1 MDATYYGELLG
12 KEDIAQ
18 IGFLLSKFQEHELTY
33 LQFEEEMKT
42 IGYELDFESVDP
54 NKIKTVVGAEAL
66 EDRIKNKTIKPKDV
80 RAYYASNDSVGKIF
94 FWYDRLMIDTLA
106 EYGDKRAVEVREHLL
121 KFESRFTPK
130 KGK

>member
-1 MDATYYGELLG
+1 MKETYYGELLG
-12 KEDIAQ
+12 REEIAQ
-18 IGFLLSKFQEHELTY
+18 VGLILSKFQEHEITY
-33 LQFEEEMKT
+33 LQFEEEMKA
-42 IGYELDFESVDP
+42 IGYELGFESVDP
-54 NKIKTVVGAEAL
+54 NKVKTVVGAEAL
-66 EDRIKNKTIKPKDV
+66 ENRIKNKTIKPNDV
-80 RAYYASNDSVGKIF
+80 RAYYASNESIGKIF